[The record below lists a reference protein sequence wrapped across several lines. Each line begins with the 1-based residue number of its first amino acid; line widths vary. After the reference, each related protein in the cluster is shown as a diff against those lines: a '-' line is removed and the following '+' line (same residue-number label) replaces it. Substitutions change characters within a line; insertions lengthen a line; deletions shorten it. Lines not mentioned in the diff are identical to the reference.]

1 MSLDLELAGKD
12 GKISDL
18 TNRLQTFESLEK
30 EKTQLEGKLS
40 EATKLYVGLETD
52 KNKII
57 KETSAGLNSALLES
71 QQHSDT
77 ISELRAEIVDWK
89 TKFGD

>member
-1 MSLDLELAGKD
+1 MG
-12 GKISDL
+12 
-18 TNRLQTFESLEK
+18 
-30 EKTQLEGKLS
+30 

-77 ISELRAEIVDWK
+77 ISSLKTEIGDWK
-89 TKFGD
+89 TKYGDSE